1 MATDSLLI
9 MCILC
14 TIMATGWTLFMC
26 ILCMIMAAGKLLI
39 TRRDRLYHSNTDVG
53 MKA

>member
-1 MATDSLLI
+1 MATDLLLIVYYNYMLMATDSLLI
-9 MCILC
+9 
-14 TIMATGWTLFMC
+14 MC

-39 TRRDRLYHSNTDVG
+39 TRRDRLYHPNTDVG